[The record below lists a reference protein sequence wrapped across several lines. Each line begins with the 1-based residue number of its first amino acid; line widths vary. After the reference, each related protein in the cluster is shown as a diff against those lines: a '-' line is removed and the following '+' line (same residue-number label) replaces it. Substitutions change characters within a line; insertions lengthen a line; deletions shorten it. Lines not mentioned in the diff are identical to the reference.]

1 MAEPKFSTWN
11 NAWRSSSTGA
21 DIAVASSLAIA
32 AEHFAEQLGIA
43 ICKRILHIRRQVI
56 ELLGRFVEFVSGAVE
71 FRLRI
76 AKLFGNRAGR
86 TRKRARRI
94 VELGSTR
101 RSSDVASVTELD
113 EVVEMRLHV
122 VVVLVFSVLH
132 LLFCL
137 GDLRIDVVA
146 RNLGARNAMFQI
158 ARRGAELAREALH
171 GRAHGTQSACH
182 LSKLNRAAIGHAFGE
197 RVEGIGQLGV
207 VRRLI
212 GQAIGVRDERL
223 RDGFAAIV
231 RRRERVVYRRPS
243 TPSKLATLASI
254 ALASESVEASMAMS
268 AIVVADAFA
277 SPTWP
282 ATSSA

>member
-1 MAEPKFSTWN
+1 MAIELDGRRYR
-11 NAWRSSSTGA
+11 RSE
-21 DIAVASSLAIA
+21 LACIA

-43 ICKRILHIRRQVI
+43 VCKRILHIRRQVI

-101 RSSDVASVTELD
+101 RKQRRRVGHRAH

-137 GDLRIDVVA
+137 GDLCIDVVA
-146 RNLGARNAMFQI
+146 RNLGARNAIFQI

-231 RRRERVVYRRPS
+231 RRRERVVYRSRH
-243 TPSKLATLASI
+243 A
-254 ALASESVEASMAMS
+254 VEARYARINR
-268 AIVVADAFA
+268 AGERIGRGIHGIGDRRGRRLRIAHLTGDFFC
-277 SPTWP
+277 
-282 ATSSA
+282 